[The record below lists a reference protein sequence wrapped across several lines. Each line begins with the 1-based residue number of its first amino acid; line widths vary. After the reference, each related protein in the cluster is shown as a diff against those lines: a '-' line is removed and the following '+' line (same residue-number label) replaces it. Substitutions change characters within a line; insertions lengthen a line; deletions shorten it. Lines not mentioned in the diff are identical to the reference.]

1 MDRVSRL
8 NVVALAVALAI
19 AVAGVP
25 ACGGNDDTPS
35 TPAIPVQISL
45 SATPASPTEVV
56 LRWSGLSGA
65 PTRYEV
71 YINGAFYASA
81 YPSSASSTS
90 ESVRISALTAGTN
103 YCFSVYAVY
112 FPVGVGSRSNDACT
126 TTPKVAG

>member
-1 MDRVSRL
+1 MSRPRCL
-8 NVVALAVALAI
+8 PVIAFAVVI
-19 AVAGVP
+19 GGP
-25 ACGGNDDTPS
+25 IGCGGSDDSTS

-45 SATPASPTEVV
+45 SAAPVSATEVV

-90 ESVRISALTAGTN
+90 ESVRISSLTPATA

-112 FPVGVGSRSNDACT
+112 WPVGFGSRSNDACT
-126 TTPKVAG
+126 ATPATVQ